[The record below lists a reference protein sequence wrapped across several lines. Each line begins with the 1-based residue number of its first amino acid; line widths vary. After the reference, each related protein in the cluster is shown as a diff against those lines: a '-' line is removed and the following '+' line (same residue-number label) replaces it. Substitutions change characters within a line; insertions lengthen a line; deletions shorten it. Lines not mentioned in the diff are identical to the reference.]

1 MSDPATPAAP
11 APESVVAVPAAPTP
25 VTEID
30 IPADGGFAAPAPE
43 PTPAPV
49 AAAPEATPAEPV
61 PVKKNA
67 FQSRIDTLTA
77 QRETERRRAE
87 EAERQTELYRAM
99 AEGKPPAAADP
110 NAPPAT
116 PVPAPTPAFATP
128 ADFQKAVQAEAV
140 KLAAQDV
147 AKKRTDG
154 LLKAGNTDYKDFT
167 DRCNVVASLGA
178 GDRPDFM
185 QIVTD
190 PEVILDG
197 HKVIA
202 QLADN
207 PDEAAR
213 IFALPTVQMAAALV
227 KFQAENAKVPNRQ
240 VSSAPAPIKTIDGTA
255 RTDPEPKDT
264 DDMATYAAKYQRLQE
279 QKLKTNSPSRFAR
292 H

>member
-1 MSDPATPAAP
+1 MSDPAILAAPTPEPVAAIPAAP
-11 APESVVAVPAAPTP
+11 API
-25 VTEID
+25 TEVD
-30 IPADGGFAAPAPE
+30 IPADGGFPAPVPTPE
-43 PTPAPV
+43 PTPA
-49 AAAPEATPAEPV
+49 AAVPEPAQAEPV

-110 NAPPAT
+110 NAPPA
-116 PVPAPTPAFATP
+116 PVLAPTPAFATP

-213 IFALPTVQMAAALV
+213 ILALPTVQMAAALV
-227 KFQAENAKVPNRQ
+227 KFQAEAAKVPNRQ

-279 QKLKTNSPSRFAR
+279 QRLKTNSPSRFAR